1 MIPEPKKH
9 IIAARN
15 ILFGTGYFLILS
27 LPEGW
32 RVTRSYLEPD
42 VHSVVMR
49 DPITWVEAGQ
59 TDQVVFHPIRKIA
72 VDLTILIKR
81 GKHDLPNLK
90 GVQVS
95 SRGSGTV
102 GGHAA
107 AYFYGEVQEGL
118 FRKKTRRTLRVCFY
132 CPELQ
137 HTFFLY
143 FTGTCQESELRELH
157 DSLAGLECH

>member
-1 MIPEPKKH
+1 MTTEPKKQ

-49 DPITWVEAGQ
+49 EPLTWVEAGQ
-59 TDQVVFHPIRKIA
+59 TDQVVFHPTRKIG

-81 GKHDLPNLK
+81 GKHDSLNLK

-102 GGHAA
+102 GGHPAT
-107 AYFYGEVQEGL
+107 YFYGEVQEGL
-118 FRKKTRRTLRVCFY
+118 FRNRTRRTLRVCFY
-132 CPELQ
+132 CAELQ
-137 HTFFLY
+137 RTIFLH
-143 FTGTCQESELRELH
+143 FTGKCQESELRELY

>member
-59 TDQVVFHPIRKIA
+59 TDQVVFHPIRKIG

-81 GKHDLPNLK
+81 GKHDSLNLK

-102 GGHAA
+102 GGHPAT
-107 AYFYGEVQEGL
+107 YFYGEVQEGL

-132 CPELQ
+132 CPEVQ
-137 HTFFLY
+137 RTIFLH
-143 FTGTCQESELRELH
+143 FTGKCQESELRELH
-157 DSLAGLECH
+157 DSLAALECH